1 MVIWGLLKSF
11 KGLVRANDPVKFA
24 EGLRRAAGLRLGFL
38 PWLVT
43 LLEANPGNAAVLK
56 LSCASKLAFCPL
68 YWFFKVF

>member
-24 EGLRRAAGLRLGFL
+24 EGLRRAAGLRISFL

-43 LLEANPGNAAVLK
+43 LLEAKPGNAAVLK
-56 LSCASKLAFCPL
+56 LSCASVLVCLPAFL
-68 YWFFKVF
+68 VF